1 MKVALVNLCKT
12 EDFTK
17 HKSYSDSISF
27 LNENNI
33 EFLDF
38 ASGLET
44 IDEMVESFHK
54 ALDSDADL
62 IWVIRGGNKCIQTL
76 NKIDWNKVVDSKK
89 VFYGLSDFTHFSTMA
104 VSKGVTCYYGQ
115 GLTNIKSYFPNPS
128 ERQFIANF
136 LASGTP
142 VSENATTLVNS
153 KSDLNILDEKV
164 IGGHLL
170 IFTLMQSQLK
180 VDLKDRFVFIEY
192 HTGAI
197 GEDLDDLGYYL
208 DQLLYVL
215 KDNLPKGFVLGRTE
229 MRNFDNSQIAI
240 DEINRYSA
248 EKLATTGLPVYYLDH
263 FKNTVTF
270 K

>member
-17 HKSYSDSISF
+17 HKSYNDSISF

-38 ASGLET
+38 ASGVET
-44 IDEMVESFHK
+44 INEMVDGFHK
-54 ALDSDADL
+54 AIDSDVDL

-76 NKIDWNKVVDSKK
+76 NKIDWNKVLDSKK

-128 ERQFIANF
+128 ERQFIVKF
-136 LASGTP
+136 LVSGSP
-142 VSENATTLVNS
+142 ISEKATVLANS
-153 KSDLNILDEKV
+153 KSDLDILDKKV

-170 IFTLMQSQLK
+170 IFTSMQSQLK

-192 HTGAI
+192 HTGAV
-197 GEDLDDLGYYL
+197 GEDLDDLGYYI

-215 KDNLPKGFVLGRTE
+215 KDNMPKGFILGRTE
-229 MRNFDNSQIAI
+229 MRNLDNSQISI
-240 DEINRYSA
+240 DEINKYSA
-248 EKLATTGLPVYYLDH
+248 EKLATAGLPVYYLDH

>member
-44 IDEMVESFHK
+44 IAEMVESFHD
-54 ALDSDADL
+54 ALNSDADL

-76 NKIDWNKVVDSKK
+76 NKIDWDKVVDSKK
-89 VFYGLSDFTHFSTMA
+89 VFYGLSDFTHFSVMA
-104 VSKGVTCYYGQ
+104 ISKGVTCYYGQ

-128 ERQFIANF
+128 ERQFIVDF
-136 LASGTP
+136 LTSGNP
-142 VSENATTLVNS
+142 VSEHAKPLENS
-153 KSDLNILDEKV
+153 KTSLEVANEKI

-180 VDLKDRFVFIEY
+180 MDLKDHFVFIEY
-192 HTGAI
+192 HTGAV
-197 GEDLDDLGYYL
+197 GEDLDDLGYYI

-215 KDNLPKGFVLGRTE
+215 KDNMPKGFILGRTE
-229 MRNFDNSQIAI
+229 MRNVDGSQIAI

>member
-17 HKSYSDSISF
+17 HKSYNDSISF

-38 ASGLET
+38 ASGIET
-44 IDEMVESFHK
+44 INEMVDGFHK
-54 ALDSDADL
+54 ALDSDVDL

-76 NKIDWNKVVDSKK
+76 NKIDWNKVLDSQK

-128 ERQFIANF
+128 ERQFIADF
-136 LASGTP
+136 LTSGTP
-142 VSENATTLVNS
+142 VSANPIALLNS
-153 KSDLNILDEKV
+153 KSDLNILDEKI

-180 VDLKDRFVFIEY
+180 VDLKDRFLFIEY
-192 HTGAI
+192 HTGAV
-197 GEDLDDLGYYL
+197 GEDLDDLGYYI

-215 KDNLPKGFVLGRTE
+215 KDNMPKGFILGRTE
-229 MRNFDNSQIAI
+229 MRNFDNSQISI
-240 DEINRYSA
+240 NEINKYSA
-248 EKLATTGLPVYYLDH
+248 EKLATTGLPVYSLDH